1 MKRFYFAIAAALAAA
16 CLLTA
21 CGPRSSSQPKDPGS
35 RPDASSSQP
44 VPTDAPSSAAPSQP
58 QSGSSLPP
66 DSSSSSSQAPSSQPQ
81 QQEWAGT
88 YAREPGSAGQ
98 IMLYITQENGEEFH
112 FKFDAKGLIFEGDAV
127 IAGDTATYD
136 NQEGYTLT
144 FHAGQTIVIEQT
156 GIFESGNVSF
166 DGEFESAGR

>member
-1 MKRFYFAIAAALAAA
+1 MKRFYIAIAAALAAA

-21 CGPRSSSQPKDPGS
+21 CGPRSSSQPED
-35 RPDASSSQP
+35 SSSQP
-44 VPTDAPSSAAPSQP
+44 AALSSQPAPTTAPSSSSSQP

-66 DSSSSSSQAPSSQPQ
+66 DSSSSSSQTSSSQP

-98 IMLYITQENGEEFH
+98 IMLYITQETSEGFH

-136 NQEGYTLT
+136 NKEGYTLT

-156 GIFESGNVSF
+156 GIFEGGNVAF

>member
-1 MKRFYFAIAAALAAA
+1 MKRFYIAIAAALAAA

-21 CGPRSSSQPKDPGS
+21 CGPRSSSQPEDSSSQPT
-35 RPDASSSQP
+35 ASSSQP
-44 VPTDAPSSAAPSQP
+44 APTTAPSSFSSQP

-66 DSSSSSSQAPSSQPQ
+66 ESSSSSSQVSSSQPQ

-98 IMLYITQENGEEFH
+98 IMLYITQETSEGFH

-127 IAGDTATYD
+127 VAGDTATYSGKD
-136 NQEGYTLT
+136 GYALT
-144 FHAGQTIVIEQT
+144 FYSGQTIVIEQT
-156 GIFESGNVSF
+156 GVFEGGNVSF

>member
-1 MKRFYFAIAAALAAA
+1 MKRFYIAIAAALAAA

-21 CGPRSSSQPKDPGS
+21 CGPRSSSQPEDSSSQPT
-35 RPDASSSQP
+35 ASSSQP
-44 VPTDAPSSAAPSQP
+44 APTTAPSSSPSQP

-66 DSSSSSSQAPSSQPQ
+66 ESSSSSSQASSSQPQ

-98 IMLYITQENGEEFH
+98 IMLYITQETSEGFH

-127 IAGDTATYD
+127 VAGDTATYSGKD
-136 NQEGYTLT
+136 GYALT
-144 FHAGQTIVIEQT
+144 FYSGQTIVIEQT
-156 GIFESGNVSF
+156 GVFEGGNVSF